1 MGLIRNDA
9 VVALNEIIVATRT
22 LAARLRLAADVATD
36 QGSDDAL
43 ARQATDLDHI
53 ARQLAELVQAD
64 DPEDF
69 PATPSDEFLMMD
81 ATAIRVRL
89 TVAEAVDDLRR
100 EWYMHLA
107 ESLRLNTP
115 DAPDDARPLIQT
127 LQEMLPD
134 D

>member
-9 VVALNEIIVATRT
+9 VVALNGIIVAART
-22 LAARLRLAADVATD
+22 LAARLRLAADVAGG
-36 QGSDDAL
+36 QGSGDAL
-43 ARQATDLDHI
+43 TRQATDLDHI
-53 ARQLAELVQAD
+53 ARQLAEMVQAD

-89 TVAEAVDDLRR
+89 TVTEAVDDLRR
-100 EWYMHLA
+100 EWYRDLA
-107 ESLRLNTP
+107 ESLRQHAP
-115 DAPDDARPLIQT
+115 DAPDDAHPLIRT

>member
-9 VVALNEIIVATRT
+9 VVALNEIIVAVRT
-22 LAARLRLAADVATD
+22 LAARLRLAADAATD
-36 QGSDDAL
+36 QGSEDAL
-43 ARQATDLDHI
+43 TRQATDLDRI
-53 ARQLAELVQAD
+53 ARQLGEMVQAD

-100 EWYMHLA
+100 EWYMNLA
-107 ESLRLNTP
+107 ESLRLHAQDT
-115 DAPDDARPLIQT
+115 PDDARPLIQT

>member
-9 VVALNEIIVATRT
+9 VVALNEIIVAVRT
-22 LAARLRLAADVATD
+22 LAARLRLAADVVTD
-36 QGSDDAL
+36 QASDDAL
-43 ARQATDLDHI
+43 RQATDLDRI
-53 ARQLAELVQAD
+53 ARQLGEMVQAD

-69 PATPSDEFLMMD
+69 PANPSDEFLMMD

-89 TVAEAVDDLRR
+89 TVADAVNDLRR
-100 EWYMHLA
+100 EWHMNLA
-107 ESLRLNTP
+107 ESLRQHAQDT
-115 DAPDDARPLIQT
+115 PDDARPLIQT